1 MARENKG
8 PNPQKN
14 AKTVKYNKSDK
25 NENQNSDDGA
35 SSDQKKINQSHESVD
50 SVVLI
55 DTDEL
60 TGSSGSHDDHRP
72 AIATNV
78 KSTSSVSAYNAN
90 TGASSDAI
98 SGASGWTR
106 TALLEGTRAGKMPRP
121 WFPKWGWWF
130 LPFALIGGALSAWW
144 GIRHIE
150 GQVQAAAPEIL
161 KAAGVDPS
169 GLTFDADYRNI
180 AVAGELPHGATIDEV
195 ERLLEESTGARNEDI
210 RHAKVTA
217 SVAPATEPPPKPEP
231 EQIVVEPTGE
241 ISVTAISDGQSVTL
255 SGSVPDQEHASKLL
269 TAAALAVGEDNVVN
283 KLRVL
288 GLKPSAPD
296 PNAQIDRLAQVLPQ
310 LGGGIR
316 SAELALGDEKFSGKI
331 DAIDTSAKS
340 QLESIVATAS
350 DNQVTV
356 SASAIEPSLQ
366 VDMFTY
372 YQGRQIVLYGEVI
385 SDSQRQSLFAA
396 AAESVGENNVS
407 NNLLVLQPN
416 SENPKSDERVALLSR
431 TLRQYGGLRSAESRL
446 TASGLYLRGVAK
458 NDAAMRNVVQTLQ
471 SGIDESLTVDSEIT
485 LLSIE
490 NELNLLQEEFD
501 DLASEIRENVVFATN
516 SDVLNV
522 QATEALDKVVDAIGK
537 YERPRITVSGHTDSL
552 GPAADNRDL
561 STRRASAVLSYLAA
575 KGVDVER
582 LRAIGMGESQ
592 PVGDNS
598 TAAGRQQNRRVEF
611 TAVENF

>member
-25 NENQNSDDGA
+25 NENQNSDDRA
-35 SSDQKKINQSHESVD
+35 SSDQKNNQSHESVD

-210 RHAKVTA
+210 RHATVTA

-316 SAELALGDEKFSGKI
+316 SAELAIGDEKFSGKI

-416 SENPKSDERVALLSR
+416 SENAESDERVALLSR

-471 SGIDESLTVDSEIT
+471 SGTDESLTVDSEIT

-537 YERPRITVSGHTDSL
+537 YERPRITVPGHTDSL

-582 LRAIGMGESQ
+582 LRAIGMGESR

>member
-1 MARENKG
+1 MAHENKG

-35 SSDQKKINQSHESVD
+35 SSDQKNNQSHESVD

-210 RHAKVTA
+210 RHATVTA

-283 KLRVL
+283 KLSVL

-316 SAELALGDEKFSGKI
+316 SAELAIGDEKFSGKI

-416 SENPKSDERVALLSR
+416 SENAESDERVALLSR

-446 TASGLYLRGVAK
+446 TASGLYLCGVAK

-471 SGIDESLTVDSEIT
+471 SGTDESLTVDSEIT

-582 LRAIGMGESQ
+582 LRAIGMGESR

>member
-25 NENQNSDDGA
+25 NENQNSDDRA
-35 SSDQKKINQSHESVD
+35 SSDQKNNQSHESVD

-210 RHAKVTA
+210 RHATVTA

-316 SAELALGDEKFSGKI
+316 SAELAIGDEKFSGKI

-416 SENPKSDERVALLSR
+416 SENAESDERVALLSR

-471 SGIDESLTVDSEIT
+471 SGTDESLTVDSEIT

-582 LRAIGMGESQ
+582 LRAIGMGESR

>member
-25 NENQNSDDGA
+25 NENQNSDDRA
-35 SSDQKKINQSHESVD
+35 SSDQKNNQSHESVD

-210 RHAKVTA
+210 RHATVTA

-283 KLRVL
+283 KLSVL

-316 SAELALGDEKFSGKI
+316 SAELAIGDEKFSGKI

-416 SENPKSDERVALLSR
+416 SENAESDERVALLSR

-471 SGIDESLTVDSEIT
+471 SGTDESLTVDSEIT

-582 LRAIGMGESQ
+582 LRAIGMGESR